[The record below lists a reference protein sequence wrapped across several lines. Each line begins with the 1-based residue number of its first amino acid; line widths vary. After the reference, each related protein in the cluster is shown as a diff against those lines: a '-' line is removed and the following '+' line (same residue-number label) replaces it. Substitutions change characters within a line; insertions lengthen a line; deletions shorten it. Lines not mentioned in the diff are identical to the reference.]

1 MRARLFLQI
10 ASVEARRRMS
20 YRVDF
25 WITSAL
31 GFLVEFGAL
40 YFLWRAMFLSA
51 PQMGGWTFEAVI
63 LYQVAVVLLGKLVRG
78 PEFEGVISQD
88 IYEGGLNRYLV
99 YPLGYLRFKYAQHV
113 GSLLPAA
120 LQLVLFGGWF
130 LLFLDPP
137 EGSGVTPGSL
147 AMALGA
153 VAAGNLL
160 HFLMSFPL
168 QAVAFWADNV
178 WSLTVAM
185 RLVTALLGGV
195 MVPLALFPGWA
206 RDLLAWTPFPSLFAL
221 PAETLLGRV
230 GAAEWARGLLVGLA
244 WCAAFAA
251 AGRAVWR
258 RGDLQYSGVGI

>member
-10 ASVEARRRMS
+10 ASVEARRRLS
-20 YRVDF
+20 YRADF
-25 WITSAL
+25 WITSAA

-40 YFLWRAMFLSA
+40 YFLWHAMYRNAL
-51 PQMGGWTFEAVI
+51 QVGGWTLDAMVFYQAAV
-63 LYQVAVVLLGKLVRG
+63 LLLGKLVRG

-99 YPLGYLRFKYAQHV
+99 YPLGYLRFKYAQHL

-120 LQLVLFGGWF
+120 LQFVLFGGSF
-130 LLFLDPP
+130 LLFLDLP
-137 EGSGVTPGSL
+137 EGSGVTL
-147 AMALGA
+147 AGLGMALGA
-153 VAAGNLL
+153 VAVANLL

-185 RLVTALLGGV
+185 RLITALLGGIL
-195 MVPLALFPGWA
+195 VPLALFPGWA
-206 RDLLAWTPFPSLFAL
+206 RDLLAWTPFPHLFAI
-221 PAETLLGRV
+221 PAETLLGRI
-230 GAAEWARGLLVGLA
+230 GPAEWARGLLVGLG